1 MKILIATHNPSKLHR
16 YQQMLKDFDVDLISL
31 ADIGIADKIDE
42 PFATAKENAIHKA
55 KFYAKIANIPT
66 LAIDESA
73 RTNFLP
79 ENEQPGVYV
88 RRHMNT
94 DVEMTDEES
103 LVHWKNIIDSNPVV
117 DKSFD
122 WNFSI
127 AFYDP
132 ESDILKTSLAVMKS
146 KVTSNFSSI
155 VQKGYPMSSFMINE
169 GYDKP
174 RSELTEDEWLGVD
187 KKVYKN
193 FLEDFKSW
201 IH

>member
-16 YQQMLKDFDVDLISL
+16 YQMMLKNINVDLVFL
-31 ADIGIADKIDE
+31 ADLNITEKVNE
-42 PFATAKENAIHKA
+42 PYSTAEENAVHKA
-55 KFYAKIANIPT
+55 KFYAKIANMPT

-94 DVEMTDEES
+94 DVEMTDEEQ
-103 LVHWKNIIDSNPVV
+103 LVHWKKIIDSNPVE
-117 DKSFD
+117 DKEFD

-132 ESDILKTSLAVMKS
+132 TTNSLKTSLAIMKS
-146 KVTSNFSSI
+146 KVTSNFSPI
-155 VQKGYPMSSFMINE
+155 VQKGYPMSSFLINE
-169 GYDKP
+169 GHDKP
-174 RSELTEDEWLGVD
+174 RSELTEEEWLAVD
-187 KKVYKN
+187 NKVYKE

-201 IH
+201 I